1 MDIELFRSICKEV
14 SAETDPEKLAIL
26 KERLRTF
33 LLEQGLDSDKKARVM

>member
-14 SAETDPEKLAIL
+14 SAETDPEKLAVL

-33 LLEQGLDSDKKARVM
+33 LLEQGSTLTKRQE